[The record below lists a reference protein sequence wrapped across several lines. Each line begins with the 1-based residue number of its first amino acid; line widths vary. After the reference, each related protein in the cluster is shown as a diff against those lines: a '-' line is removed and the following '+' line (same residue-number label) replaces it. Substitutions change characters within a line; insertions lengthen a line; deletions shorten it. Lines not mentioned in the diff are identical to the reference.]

1 MDAEP
6 ILEVENLNKW
16 FETPSSLVQ
25 RLRRKAPERVY
36 AVSDVSLQVRE
47 REILGLVG
55 ESGCGKTTL
64 GRTLVRLYEPS
75 AGHMRFRGED
85 VGALRGAALRRFR
98 HRTQMIFQDPFSSL
112 NPRMTVR
119 EAIGEAI
126 RFHGL
131 RQGRQV
137 EERIDELMVR
147 VGLTP
152 ADASRYPRAFS
163 GGQRQRIG
171 FARALAVEPEF
182 VIADEPVSA
191 LDVSI
196 QASILNLL
204 QDLQQD
210 FGLSMIFVAHDL
222 GVVRYLCDRV
232 AVMYLGR
239 IVESGPKQQVF
250 ATPAHPYT
258 AALLSAIP
266 KLNPLERRPSSVLQ
280 GEPPSPFER
289 HLGCPFAGR
298 CPEVQP
304 RCRET
309 LPELKA
315 VGTDHQV
322 ACHLR

>member
-1 MDAEP
+1 MITEP
-6 ILEVENLNKW
+6 VLAVENLSKW
-16 FETPSSLVQ
+16 FETPPTLLE
-25 RLRRKAPERVY
+25 RLRRKAPERLY
-36 AVSDVSLQVRE
+36 AVNDVSFQVRE

-64 GRTLVRLYEPS
+64 GRTLARLYEPS
-75 AGHMRFRGED
+75 AGTMRFHGADLATLRGD
-85 VGALRGAALRRFR
+85 ALRQFRR
-98 HRTQMIFQDPFSSL
+98 RTQMIFQDPFSSL

-119 EAIGEAI
+119 SALREAIQ
-126 RFHGL
+126 FHGL
-131 RQGRQV
+131 RRGREV
-137 EERIDELMVR
+137 DSRIDELMLR
-147 VGLTP
+147 VGLSP
-152 ADASRYPRAFS
+152 ADAQRYPRAFS

-239 IVESGPKQQVF
+239 IVESAPSRQLF
-250 ATPAHPYT
+250 AMPAHPYT

-266 KLNPLERRPSSVLQ
+266 KLSPRQRQRVSALQ

-289 HLGCPFAGR
+289 HAGCPFASR
-298 CPEVQP
+298 CPEAEAI
-304 RCRET
+304 CRESR
-309 LPELKA
+309 PELKA
-315 VGTDHQV
+315 VGADHLV

>member
-1 MDAEP
+1 METKP
-6 ILEVENLNKW
+6 VLEVEQLSKW
-16 FETPSSLVQ
+16 FETPPTLLQ
-25 RLRRKAPERVY
+25 RLRRKPSERLY
-36 AVSDVSLQVRE
+36 AVSDVSFQVRE

-64 GRTLVRLYEPS
+64 GRTLARLYEPS
-75 AGHMRFRGED
+75 VGSMRFRGAD
-85 VGALRGAALRRFR
+85 VATLSGAALRDFR
-98 HRTQMIFQDPFSSL
+98 RRMQMIFQDPFSSL

-119 EAIGEAI
+119 SALGEAI
-126 RFHGL
+126 QFHGR
-131 RQGRQV
+131 RQGRAV
-137 EERIDELMVR
+137 DARIDELMLR
-147 VGLTP
+147 VGLSP
-152 ADASRYPRAFS
+152 ADAQRYPRAFS

-171 FARALAVEPEF
+171 FARALAVEPDF

-210 FGLSMIFVAHDL
+210 FGLSMIFIAHDL
-222 GVVRYLCDRV
+222 GVIRYLCDRV

-239 IVESGPKQQVF
+239 IVECAPSRQLF
-250 ATPAHPYT
+250 AMPAHPYT

-266 KLNPLERRPSSVLQ
+266 KLNPRERQRVSALQ

-289 HLGCPFAGR
+289 PLGCPFAGR
-298 CPEVQP
+298 CPEAQAV
-304 RCRET
+304 CRESR
-309 LPELKA
+309 PELKA
-315 VGTDHQV
+315 IGADHVV